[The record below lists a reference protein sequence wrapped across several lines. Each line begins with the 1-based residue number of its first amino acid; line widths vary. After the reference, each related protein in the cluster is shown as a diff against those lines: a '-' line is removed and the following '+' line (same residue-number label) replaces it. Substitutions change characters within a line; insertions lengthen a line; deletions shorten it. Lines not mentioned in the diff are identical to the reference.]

1 MFLLHFKKK
10 LFEKYM
16 NIQSFGTIRVP
27 NFGIWGK
34 MTFGYNPCGKS
45 HSISQGKEW
54 CLLLNVTSRVK
65 LVLEVVP
72 TKFVAPFLINSH

>member
-1 MFLLHFKKK
+1 
-10 LFEKYM
+10 M

-27 NFGIWGK
+27 NFGIRGK

-45 HSISQGKEW
+45 HNISQGKEW
-54 CLLLNVTSRVK
+54 CLLPNVTSHVK